1 MAIIGISGRMGTRVY
16 EYFKKDYDIVGVDY
30 INFKEAPTYKSL
42 KDIPLPLDVV
52 VDFSS
57 VKAEPELRYA
67 LKRGLLTLSGTTGY
81 PDKVID
87 ELKKQGQDLFYWSA
101 NYSKGIHL
109 FSRLIELIQKEYD
122 LFDFI
127 EIHAATKKDAPSGT
141 AKMLARDLNIPY
153 DRIQSLR
160 INYAPPIHELI
171 FSSRYEHIIIRH
183 EVIDT
188 LAFLEGFDAKLKEM
202 IGRSKNDKEAL

>member
-1 MAIIGISGRMGTRVY
+1 MKMAIIGISGRMGMRVY
-16 EYFKKDYDIVGVDY
+16 DYFKKAFEIIGVDY
-30 INFKEAPTYKSL
+30 INFKDAPTYKRL
-42 KDIPLPLDVV
+42 EDIPFPIDVV

-67 LKRGLLTLSGTTGY
+67 IEHHILTLSGTTGY
-81 PDKVID
+81 PEDVID
-87 ELKKQGQDLFYWSA
+87 DLKQKGQDLFYWSA
-101 NYSKGIHL
+101 NYSKGIDL
-109 FSRLIELIQKEYD
+109 FSRLIGMIKKEYD

-141 AKMLARDLNIPY
+141 AKMLARDLDLPY
-153 DRIQSLR
+153 EKIQSLR

-171 FSSRYEHIIIRH
+171 FSSKYEQIILRH

-202 IGRSKNDKEAL
+202 LGKGIK